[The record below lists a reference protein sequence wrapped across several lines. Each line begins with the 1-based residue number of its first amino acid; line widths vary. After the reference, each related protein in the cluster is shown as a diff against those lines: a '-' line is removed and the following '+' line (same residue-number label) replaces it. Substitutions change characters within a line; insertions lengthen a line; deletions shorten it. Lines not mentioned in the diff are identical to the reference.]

1 MKLTGIHIKNFK
13 AIHEMKIDSIENAL
27 ILVGQNN
34 TGKTTIL
41 EAIRAA
47 FGDYHISAEDFDGDC
62 ANIEMDLSL
71 EFSIEDLKWL
81 HQNGIVSQY
90 KRYETWLEDFCKKLP
105 SFSVNEGESGGV
117 LQFTFI
123 AHRDGWVRYQ
133 DGEHKNNSCI
143 PQVFPKIYYL
153 DAERDLNQLQGD
165 LLMLQEDELLKRM
178 RADTCTAFR
187 VSV

>member
-133 DGEHKNNSCI
+133 DGEDRK
-143 PQVFPKIYYL
+143 
-153 DAERDLNQLQGD
+153 
-165 LLMLQEDELLKRM
+165 
-178 RADTCTAFR
+178 
-187 VSV
+187 SVV

>member
-143 PQVFPKIYYL
+143 PQVLRKIYYL
-153 DAERDLNQLQGD
+153 DAERDLNQLHGN
-165 LLMLQEDELLKRM
+165 L
-178 RADTCTAFR
+178 
-187 VSV
+187 